1 MKNIKYK
8 LKTDIAVF
16 EIKKE
21 PLGLWD
27 LWINSMPTLT
37 FQSPEDAVYA
47 VINKKTGYSMWD
59 NQEKVISEDLS
70 LKNWALLKDD

>member
-1 MKNIKYK
+1 MKNIKYR

-37 FQSPEDAVYA
+37 FQSPDR
-47 VINKKTGYSMWD
+47 
-59 NQEKVISEDLS
+59 LHHLPCRRS
-70 LKNWALLKDD
+70 LTFATSSAMT